1 MLQKLCFRSFLG
13 GSATSNCDETEFW
26 PNLWVLSWVF
36 MGFMSFLRIICG
48 KNEHLD
54 WLPSS
59 YIAIY
64 VLVSKNWGSA
74 TSNCDKTQLW
84 HNVMGFKVEFH
95 GFYGFN
101 AYIL

>member
-1 MLQKLCFRSFLG
+1 MIKHSFGLI
-13 GSATSNCDETEFW
+13 
-26 PNLWVLSWVF
+26 LWVLSWVF

-101 AYIL
+101 AYILLIR